1 MAVAAGTGVSVEM
14 GVPVG
19 WSAARA
25 VSKACVYTAFRSG
38 LGVNVEG
45 AHAVTVKMN
54 RIRVDRSE
62 KSKEIRVD
70 FDLFMIP
77 MIAEKAR
84 HRMAGL
90 LTFYQL
96 LITRHSHP

>member
-1 MAVAAGTGVSVEM
+1 MAVAAGTSVSVEI

-38 LGVNVEG
+38 SGVNVEG
-45 AHAVTVKMN
+45 THAVMVKMN

-62 KSKEIRVD
+62 K
-70 FDLFMIP
+70 
-77 MIAEKAR
+77 
-84 HRMAGL
+84 
-90 LTFYQL
+90 
-96 LITRHSHP
+96 